1 MNKADKQLLVELDF
15 GIISKEYFLKKFSVD
30 IKKETEFVKTEI
42 KSVIDSSNPEEIE
55 MLISLIWLTGNSFSF
70 LDELNELLVN
80 PNHSSHQVIAKEL
93 QNIAN
98 PKTIPFIRKALETN
112 FDYLE
117 YTCSESDA
125 IAKWFS
131 HLLFSIGTDEAF
143 ELMKEYSNSKDIG
156 VAKEMKY
163 RLTKVKN

>member
-1 MNKADKQLLVELDF
+1 MNEADKQLLVELDF

-112 FDYLE
+112 IFRI
-117 YTCSESDA
+117 TV
-125 IAKWFS
+125 FF
-131 HLLFSIGTDEAF
+131 H
-143 ELMKEYSNSKDIG
+143 
-156 VAKEMKY
+156 
-163 RLTKVKN
+163 